1 MNSLKLLIKINTL
14 QNKVASLET
23 IIKDELYKEFIDNQ
37 SLRDQV
43 DTLKEDKK
51 KLRKKLREE
60 KEKNESTRA

>member
-14 QNKVASLET
+14 ENKVASLET

-37 SLRDQV
+37 SLRDQI

>member
-1 MNSLKLLIKINTL
+1 MNSLKTRIKINTL
-14 QNKVASLET
+14 ENKVASLET

-37 SLRDQV
+37 SLRDQI